1 MNIKEYLSNFQNIT
15 KKPTLEAMEY
25 FMKEFD
31 YPNRKTKFIH
41 IAGTNGKG
49 SVCEMINN
57 VLVSAGY
64 KVRKIYFSTFN

>member
-25 FMKEFD
+25 FMKQFD